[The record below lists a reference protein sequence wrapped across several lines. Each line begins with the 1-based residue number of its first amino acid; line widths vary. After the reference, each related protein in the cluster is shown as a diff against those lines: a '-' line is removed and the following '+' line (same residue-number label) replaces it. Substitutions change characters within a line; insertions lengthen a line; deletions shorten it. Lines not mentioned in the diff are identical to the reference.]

1 MHLPNTRR
9 RAGKPHGA
17 LASRIARLPPLQ
29 AHPDAPGSI
38 WDRCL
43 AQKRTPE
50 GAAQPGT
57 GVPILGSQSTWEV
70 AEIVVG

>member
-1 MHLPNTRR
+1 MGHWLPESPGRLHFRLALN
-9 RAGKPHGA
+9 PLGA
-17 LASRIARLPPLQ
+17 S
-29 AHPDAPGSI
+29 GT
-38 WDRCL
+38 